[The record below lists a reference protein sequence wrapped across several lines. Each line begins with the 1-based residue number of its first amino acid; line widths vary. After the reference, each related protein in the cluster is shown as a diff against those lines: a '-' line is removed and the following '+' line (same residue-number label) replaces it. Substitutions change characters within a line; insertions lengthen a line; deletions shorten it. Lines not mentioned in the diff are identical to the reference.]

1 MEMKMK
7 IKIENI
13 NLHSSEEVNLKKCG
27 LYNLGNTC
35 FINSILQIL
44 LIIPQLNNLLNDKSY
59 RNKLNNN
66 INSLLLIEW
75 DSLREEMQNGIHD
88 VISPNR
94 FLNVIQ
100 HIAKI
105 KNIDIF
111 SEYHQ
116 NDVQEFLLFLIDC
129 FHLGL
134 KQNIQITIK
143 GVSNNEKDDLA
154 IKCYE
159 KIKQMYENDY
169 SEIFN
174 MFYGI
179 HVSQIFNENDELLS
193 TVPETFYSIDLPL
206 PPLNDN
212 KNPSLKECFKL
223 YTSNEILDN
232 DNMYFDETLNK
243 KIVAKKKILF
253 WSLPKILIIDIKRF
267 NFRMMKLQQLLNFP
281 LDNLNLSEYIV
292 GYDPEQYVYDLIG
305 VCNHSGGV
313 RGGHYTSFVRDNNN
327 WYLCNDTQIVKIND
341 TSQIITPKAYCLFY
355 KKK

>member
-1 MEMKMK
+1 
-7 IKIENI
+7 
-13 NLHSSEEVNLKKCG
+13 
-27 LYNLGNTC
+27 
-35 FINSILQIL
+35 
-44 LIIPQLNNLLNDKSY
+44 
-59 RNKLNNN
+59 
-66 INSLLLIEW
+66 
-75 DSLREEMQNGIHD
+75 
-88 VISPNR
+88 
-94 FLNVIQ
+94 
-100 HIAKI
+100 
-105 KNIDIF
+105 
-111 SEYHQ
+111 
-116 NDVQEFLLFLIDC
+116 
-129 FHLGL
+129 
-134 KQNIQITIK
+134 
-143 GVSNNEKDDLA
+143 VSNNEKDDLA